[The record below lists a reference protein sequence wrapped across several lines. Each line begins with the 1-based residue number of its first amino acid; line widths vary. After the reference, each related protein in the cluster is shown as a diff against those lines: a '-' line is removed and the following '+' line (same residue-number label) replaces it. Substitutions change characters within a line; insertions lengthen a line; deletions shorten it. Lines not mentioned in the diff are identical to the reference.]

1 MQPTI
6 VTPPQAAVKD
16 KKRIPLVWIPAT
28 LTVGLLIAAVYL
40 GGRIV
45 TAHRLPVQP
54 VAGTKNVVT
63 QAPQLPVAQPVI
75 AGPVI
80 AAVVKPPIE
89 PGMKSDV
96 KPKLTSSAAV
106 GPVPV
111 IEPRAREFY
120 IQLGALNQEAT
131 NRFVQHL
138 RNKNL
143 EPRVAPGPTPGIM
156 RVLIGPFDNRDAVN
170 ERKAQLQA
178 EGFDSFVRRY

>member
-6 VTPPQAAVKD
+6 VIPPQATGKD

-28 LTVGLLIAAVYL
+28 LSVGLLIAAVYL

-45 TAHRLPVQP
+45 TAHRLPAQP
-54 VAGTKNVVT
+54 VARIKNVVT
-63 QAPQLPVAQPVI
+63 QAPQLPVAHPVITTPVI
-75 AGPVI
+75 AT
-80 AAVVKPPIE
+80 VVKPEVQPAVK
-89 PGMKSDV
+89 PDV
-96 KPKLTSSAAV
+96 KPELTSRAAL

-111 IEPRAREFY
+111 IEPRAGEFY

-131 NRFVQHL
+131 TRFVQHL
-138 RNKNL
+138 RSNKL
-143 EPRVAPGPTPGIM
+143 EPRVAPGPRPEIL

-178 EGFDSFVRRY
+178 EGFDTFVRRY

>member
-6 VTPPQAAVKD
+6 VIPPQAAGKD

-45 TAHRLPVQP
+45 TAHRLPAQP
-54 VAGTKNVVT
+54 VARTKNVGT
-63 QAPQLPVAQPVI
+63 QAPQLPLAHPVRT
-75 AGPVI
+75 ALLKPAVVP
-80 AAVVKPPIE
+80 VVKP
-89 PGMKSDV
+89 DV
-96 KPKLTSSAAV
+96 KPELTSSAAI
-106 GPVPV
+106 GPVPL
-111 IEPRAREFY
+111 IEPRAGELY

-131 NRFVQHL
+131 SRFVQHL
-138 RNKNL
+138 RGKKL

-170 ERKAQLQA
+170 DRKAQLQA
-178 EGFDSFVRRY
+178 EGFDTFVRRY

>member
-6 VTPPQAAVKD
+6 VIPPQADGKD

-28 LTVGLLIAAVYL
+28 ISVGLLIAAVYL

-45 TAHRLPVQP
+45 TAHRLPAQP
-54 VAGTKNVVT
+54 ADRTKTVMT
-63 QAPQLPVAQPVI
+63 QAPQLPVAHPVI
-75 AGPVI
+75 AVV
-80 AAVVKPPIE
+80 AVVAPVKPDVE
-89 PGMKSDV
+89 PAVKPDV
-96 KPKLTSSAAV
+96 KPERTSSAAI

-111 IEPRAREFY
+111 IEPRVGQLY

-138 RNKNL
+138 RSKKL
-143 EPRVAPGPTPGIM
+143 EPRVAPGPRPEIM
-156 RVLIGPFDNRDAVN
+156 RVVIGPFDNYDAVN

-178 EGFDSFVRRY
+178 EGFDTFVRRY